1 MNDSLYRPSLLHFQ
15 VTCVPASPSRIACPS
30 KNTQRTREKK
40 HVKFIPRLHFVL
52 FYFFFW
58 RISTS
63 LTSVFPLCAC
73 SMYYYLF
80 HLIRNENGTLL
91 QRATLFSWLP
101 HFHQERTD
109 ESQRVLFDMSQLLNK
124 KKTKKKFSFNFFCFV
139 FFSKKKWW
147 RRRSSVF
154 VKDLLPCMLFINFWM
169 GGDFV
174 E

>member
-30 KNTQRTREKK
+30 KIHKEQEKK
-40 HVKFIPRLHFVL
+40 KSTSSSFLDYILFCFV
-52 FYFFFW
+52 FW

-63 LTSVFPLCAC
+63 LTSVLPLCAC

-80 HLIRNENGTLL
+80 LSIRNENGTLL